1 MPIRCA
7 QCLGGAPLGM
17 TVGIYRCHSTLAVP
31 VTLHRLFIPVST
43 CPSGSGAQNDNQKS
57 CKLQGNAGS
66 FLGTGVA
73 LSASVAKGSP
83 HTWQRY
89 CAVKLH
95 TFRVPLDVLFTKAP
109 QWSKLVT
116 VFCSVRKAKF
126 VPTVCSELPAGVTK
140 TE

>member
-1 MPIRCA
+1 MRRKRRNCACNRPIDEIEFRRWSTTP
-7 QCLGGAPLGM
+7 APLPGDTHILARFFAALRM
-17 TVGIYRCHSTLAVP
+17 T
-31 VTLHRLFIPVST
+31 
-43 CPSGSGAQNDNQKS
+43 QKS

-73 LSASVAKGSP
+73 LSASVARGSP

-126 VPTVCSELPAGVTK
+126 VPTVCSEPPAGVTK